1 MDDQVE
7 SNSDLVENKT
17 DKIEAKKT
25 KVKVR
30 ADQDQI
36 ISNFTGDMEAN
47 LDALDTDAELAALM
61 AKRGFNE
68 PKLAQGQALLTTLKT
83 AFQARQVALGT
94 QGEKA
99 TASETE
105 EKAARDKYA
114 DFRTTVRTAFADSD
128 TCKALGV
135 SGLVPVDTEKFL
147 TLAEAGYNAATQDA
161 YVGPLAELG
170 FDGDEQAA
178 SLATLTAFRATRTTH
193 QAAIAAAKAATKER
207 DDAYKLALKWNSA
220 LNRMAKIALRER
232 PDLLARLR

>member
-1 MDDQVE
+1 MSDQVQE
-7 SNSDLVENKT
+7 MGNQVVE
-17 DKIEAKKT
+17 T
-25 KVKVR
+25 KDQVR
-30 ADQDQI
+30 TKADQDQVI
-36 ISNFTGDMEAN
+36 ANFIGDMEAN

-61 AKRGFNE
+61 AKRGFKE
-68 PKLAQGQALLTTLKT
+68 PKLAQGRTLLTTLKT

-105 EKAARDKYA
+105 EKAARAKYA
-114 DFRTTVRTAFADSD
+114 DFRTTVRTAFTDAD
-128 TCKALGV
+128 TRKALGV